1 MDLSTLSQSLSGL
14 TSDPL
19 FNFGMGMMQASG
31 PSYMPHSLGQSIAA
45 GAAYSQQAQIKAQE
59 LRMQQMQAARMAL

>member
-31 PSYMPHSLGQSIAA
+31 PSYMPHNLGQSIAA
-45 GAAYSQQAQIKAQE
+45 GAAYSQQA
-59 LRMQQMQAARMAL
+59 